1 MSAVLH
7 SIQCLRFKQYL
18 IRFVFETA
26 ISEMCLMSEQ
36 IKNLKKVNKSV
47 GSQHFFVIFAF
58 VTTVSEIVVTKIEI
72 KKKDL
77 SRRNMKGTI
86 RSLFSRHISLFI
98 EWLQL

>member
-36 IKNLKKVNKSV
+36 IKKLKKVNKSV

-77 SRRNMKGTI
+77 SRRNMKGTR